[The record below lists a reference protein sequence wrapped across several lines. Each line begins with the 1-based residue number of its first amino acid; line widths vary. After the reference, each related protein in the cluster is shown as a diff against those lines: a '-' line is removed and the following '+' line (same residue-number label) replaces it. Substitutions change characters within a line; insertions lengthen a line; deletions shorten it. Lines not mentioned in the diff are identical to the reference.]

1 MEQNFSRKQTKQN
14 KNMSNEE
21 TNTLFIIASR
31 KKFRF
36 TFTRGSIGI
45 EDLWDL
51 NLLDLDKIAVA
62 LDAEIQKAGGKT
74 FIAKRTAST
83 TELTNKL
90 EIVKHVIQ
98 TKQDEA
104 DIAKAR
110 RENEAKRATL
120 NNLLERK
127 QIEKLEGMTEEEIK
141 KQLAELQA

>member
-1 MEQNFSRKQTKQN
+1 
-14 KNMSNEE
+14 MSNED
-21 TNTLFIIASR
+21 TNSLFILASR

-36 TFTRGSIGI
+36 AFVRGSVNS

-83 TELTNKL
+83 TELNQKL

-104 DIAKAR
+104 DAAKDR
-110 RENEAKRATL
+110 REKEAKRATL
-120 NNLLERK
+120 TGLLERK

-141 KQLAELQA
+141 KQLEALQA